1 MYHRQLRKKGLFFI
15 EVRSIKDDLFGKGT
29 KIAKNTYSYN
39 DHFRRFIVKK
49 ELEEKLEKLEFEII
63 YEKEDKGLSK
73 TTVSDP
79 VLIRIIAR
87 KR

>member
-1 MYHRQLRKKGLFFI
+1 MICLEKGQKLQ
-15 EVRSIKDDLFGKGT
+15 
-29 KIAKNTYSYN
+29 KIRIHNN